1 MPDKKWF
8 TASFPLLLSGIKSV
22 FWDFDSLEPPQIVR
36 TAQKGTYVGEYEV
49 LSGEATRK
57 RRLSSL

>member
-1 MPDKKWF
+1 MESKIKKLW
-8 TASFPLLLSGIKSV
+8 AIN
-22 FWDFDSLEPPQIVR
+22 EPPQIVR